1 MNATSTRKATSTP
14 FKNNAMHQAKQHEPG
29 LIGIIAERLMGEPN
43 PAHSSASEAR
53 YGTNGS
59 LSIDL
64 ANNTFFDHEA
74 SEGGGL
80 LDFIVCRG
88 EAKDRRD
95 AGAWLDRSGLAGVP
109 TAATPPP
116 TTTSTATSPKA
127 KRPSLGNPVAA
138 YDYRDAAG
146 ELLLQVL
153 RFEPKTFRQRRPVP
167 GGWEYSVKDVRPVP
181 YRLPEL
187 LAAPLSELVFIVEG
201 EKDADRLASLGLV
214 ATCCAGG
221 AGKWRAEHAQHFM
234 GRAVILIPDND
245 DAGRAHV
252 RDVQVSLKGIAARVT
267 VVALPGLSEKGDVS
281 DWLDAG
287 GTPQALAELVL
298 QASMVA
304 PTQHPDSEE
313 DGEECRKDS
322 LSSQLVAFVVDRT
335 ELFHNDSGDAFA
347 MILDTQETCRLL
359 GAKFKSWLMAM
370 FYKSSGKAAR
380 DQSVREALQVLD
392 GLAQHDGEQ
401 KAVHIRVAKLGD
413 AVFVDL
419 AQPGN
424 SLAAKIEAG
433 RWELVQT
440 HEIRFMR
447 PDTMR
452 PLPTP
457 TAAAG
462 MGALWQ
468 FVNVPEGARLL
479 VLAWLLECLRP
490 DGVFP
495 VLEILGEA
503 GSAKSTLQR
512 ILRMLVDPNA
522 SNLRSP
528 PKSVEDVFISAS
540 LNWVASFENVS
551 HLAAPMQD
559 ALCVLATG
567 GGYAKRKLYSDG
579 DESVINVVRPV
590 VLNGISACITAHD
603 LIDRSI
609 CIEPQRIQT
618 RREDADIEREF
629 EAAYPGLV
637 ASLFQLMA
645 QTLKELPDTQLPA
658 SENIRLAG
666 FARLGLAMERA
677 LGEPAGEFLRQFHAS
692 RQESIART
700 IDASPVATALVEWFE
715 ARASRN
721 AELSAKAL
729 LLEVEGFKP
738 QGAEAWPKTAKGFGD
753 ALRRA
758 APSLRY
764 MGIEVRSLGKVG
776 GTVKWSVRTC
786 EVRGS
791 GGYLPTPS
799 PECPDVLAETP
810 KTPECAENLSKKGG
824 SPGLDQDIRTFRTL
838 SREVSSRTSEAD
850 DDVVGVDF

>member
-1 MNATSTRKATSTP
+1 M
-14 FKNNAMHQAKQHEPG
+14 
-29 LIGIIAERLMGEPN
+29 RLLGEPN
-43 PAHSSASEAR
+43 PAHSSATEAR
-53 YGTNGS
+53 YGTHGS
-59 LSIDL
+59 LSVDL
-64 ANNTFFDHEA
+64 LKNTFFDHEA
-74 SEGGGL
+74 NTGGGL
-80 LDFIVCRG
+80 LDFIVYQG
-88 EAKDRRD
+88 EAKDPRD
-95 AGAWLDRSGLAGVP
+95 AGVWLDRSGLLNTSP
-109 TAATPPP
+109 ATPPP
-116 TTTSTATSPKA
+116 PTKTRTTPKA
-127 KRPSLGNPVAA
+127 TRPKLGELVVT
-138 YDYRDAAG
+138 YDYRNPTG
-146 ELLLQVL
+146 ELVMQVL
-153 RFEPKTFRQRRPVP
+153 RFEPKTFRQRRPVS
-167 GGWEYSVKDVRPVP
+167 GGWENSVKDVRPLP

-187 LAAPLSELVFIVEG
+187 LAAPLSEPVHIVEG
-201 EKDADRLASLGLV
+201 EKDADRLASLGLI

-221 AGKWRAEHAQHFM
+221 AGKWRSEHAEHLK
-234 GRAVILIPDND
+234 GRATVLIPDND
-245 DAGRAHV
+245 AAGRKHV
-252 RDVQVSLKGIAARVT
+252 REVAVSLKGFAASIT
-267 VVALPGLSEKGDVS
+267 VVELPGLSEKGDVS

-287 GTPQALAELVL
+287 GTPEALAELVTTAA
-298 QASMVA
+298 QAPASPVA
-304 PTQHPDSEE
+304 DNEE
-313 DGEECRKDS
+313 DDEGRKDS
-322 LSSQLVAFVVDRT
+322 LASQLVAFVMSRT
-335 ELFHNDSGDAFA
+335 ELFHNESGETFA
-347 MILDTQETCRLL
+347 MILDTQENYRLPST
-359 GAKFKSWLMAM
+359 KFKSWLMAM
-370 FYKSSGKAAR
+370 FYESSGKAAR

-392 GLAQHDGEQ
+392 GLAQHKGEK

-433 RWELVQT
+433 RWQLVQG
-440 HEIRFMR
+440 HEVRFLR
-447 PDTMR
+447 PETMR

-468 FVNVPEGARLL
+468 FVNVPEGSRLL
-479 VLAWLLECLRP
+479 ILAWLLECMRP

-551 HLAAPMQD
+551 HLTPPMQD

-618 RREDADIEREF
+618 RREDGDIEREF

-637 ASLFQLMA
+637 ASLFELMA

-658 SENIRLAG
+658 SENIRMAG
-666 FARLGLAMERA
+666 FARLGVAMERA
-677 LGEPAGEFLRQFHAS
+677 MGEPQGAFLRQFHAS

-700 IDASPVATALVEWFE
+700 IDSSPVATALVEWFE
-715 ARASRN
+715 TRASRS
-721 AELSAKAL
+721 AEMPVKAL
-729 LLEVEGFKP
+729 LLEVEQFKP
-738 QGAEAWPKTAKGFGD
+738 QGAEAWPKTPKGFGD

-764 MGIEVRSLGKVG
+764 MGIEVKSLGKVG
-776 GTVKWSVRTC
+776 GAVKWSIRACAVQY
-786 EVRGS
+786 G
-791 GGYLPTPS
+791 GGYSTSPS
-799 PECPDVLAETP
+799 PECPDVLLKNP
-810 KTPECAENLSKKGG
+810 KNPEFAQNSSQTGG
-824 SPGLDQDIRTFRTL
+824 QAGHDQDFRTFRTWPNEF
-838 SREVSSRTSEAD
+838 SPHTSDAG
-850 DDVVGVDF
+850 DDVVEAEF

>member
-1 MNATSTRKATSTP
+1 MTGQLKT
-14 FKNNAMHQAKQHEPG
+14 HEPG
-29 LIGIIAERLMGEPN
+29 LIGHVAVRLLGEPN
-43 PAHSSASEAR
+43 PAHSKPTEAR
-53 YGTNGS
+53 YGNNGS
-59 LSIDL
+59 LSLDL
-64 ANNTFFDHEA
+64 TSNTFFDHEA
-74 SEGGGL
+74 STGGGL
-80 LDFIVCRG
+80 LDFLVHRG
-88 EAKDRRD
+88 EAKDRRE
-95 AGAWLDRSGLAGVP
+95 AGLWLDRSGLAGAP
-109 TAATPPP
+109 TAAPPP
-116 TTTSTATSPKA
+116 STPAKTTTGPKA
-127 KRPSLGNPVAA
+127 TRPSLGSPVAS

-146 ELLLQVL
+146 ELTMQVL
-153 RFEPKTFRQRRPVP
+153 RFEPKTFRQRRPVA
-167 GGWEYSVKDVRPVP
+167 GGWENSVKDVSPVP

-187 LAAPLSELVFIVEG
+187 LAAPLSELAYIVEG

-221 AGKWRAEHAQHFM
+221 AGKWRAEHADHLK
-234 GRAVILIPDND
+234 GRVAILIPDND
-245 DAGRAHV
+245 DAGRDHV
-252 RDVQVSLKGIAARVT
+252 SKVAASLKGIAERVIVLT
-267 VVALPGLSEKGDVS
+267 LPGLSEKGDVS

-287 GTPQALAELVL
+287 GTPEALAELATAAA
-298 QASMVA
+298 QA
-304 PTQHPDSEE
+304 PTGE
-313 DGEECRKDS
+313 DDDDEGRKDS
-322 LSSQLVAFVVDRT
+322 LSSQLVAFVASRT
-335 ELFHNDSGDAFA
+335 ELFHNDSGDAFV
-347 MILDTQETCRLL
+347 MILDTQETHRLL
-359 GAKFKSWLMAM
+359 STKFKSWLMAM

-392 GLAQHDGEQ
+392 GLAQHDGEK

-433 RWELVQT
+433 RWQLVQE
-440 HEIRFMR
+440 HEIRFLR

-457 TAAAG
+457 TAASG

-567 GGYAKRKLYSDG
+567 GGYAKRRLYTDG

-618 RREDADIEREF
+618 RREDGDIEREF
-629 EAAYPGLV
+629 EAAYAGLV
-637 ASLFQLMA
+637 ASLFELMA
-645 QTLKELPDTQLPA
+645 QTLKELPDTQLPVG
-658 SENIRLAG
+658 ENIRLAG
-666 FARLGLAMERA
+666 FARLGVAMERA
-677 LGEPAGEFLRQFHAS
+677 MGEPQGEFLRQFHAS

-700 IDASPVATALVEWFE
+700 IDSSPVATALVEWFE
-715 ARASRN
+715 ARGSR
-721 AELSAKAL
+721 SADMSVKAL

-764 MGIEVRSLGKVG
+764 VGLEVRSLGKVG
-776 GTVKWSVRTC
+776 GAVKWAVRTC
-786 EVRGS
+786 STRENF
-791 GGYLPTPS
+791 PTPS
-799 PECPDVLAETP
+799 PECPDVLAGTP
-810 KTPECAENLSKKGG
+810 KTPESAQNLSKTGG
-824 SPGLDQDIRTFRTL
+824 QAGHDQDIRTCRTL
-838 SREVSSRTSEAD
+838 SPEVSSRTSKAG
-850 DDVVGVDF
+850 DDVVEAEF